1 MDRYEKSKDVF
12 PRNRIG
18 THVDEAISSGK
29 RGCSFFAKITEAD
42 WKYRYIFIYIYI
54 RDRSIDRMGK
64 FVSENRWKKK
74 SRYRPGVT
82 VMRLSTDSL
91 LRHHINI
98 RSNLFERIFPRAARP
113 EILSRS
119 TATFYTRWL
128 IPPFADILPQPRFPI
143 VQTRYVSVYE
153 STPTHPI
160 QIPSVRIE
168 NRFRHELIIDRHRVR
183 KPGTNSSILHR
194 IVFFVSSSIDRG
206 FINFLK
212 IISSE
217 TRECRG
223 TPFTTLWLISN
234 SGKFPGKFDR

>member
-1 MDRYEKSKDVF
+1 MFFLEIASERTSTKRSAAASVAALSSLKSRK
-12 PRNRIG
+12 P
-18 THVDEAISSGK
+18 
-29 RGCSFFAKITEAD
+29 TESID
-42 WKYRYIFIYIYI
+42 IYLYIYI

-74 SRYRPGVT
+74 SRYWPGVT

-128 IPPFADILPQPRFPI
+128 IPPFADIQPRFPI

-168 NRFRHELIIDRHRVR
+168 NRFRHELIIDKHRVR
-183 KPGTNSSILHR
+183 KPGTNSSIE
-194 IVFFVSSSIDRG
+194 ITSNSILCFQFDRSR

-223 TPFTTLWLISN
+223 IALPL
-234 SGKFPGKFDR
+234 PG

>member
-1 MDRYEKSKDVF
+1 MFFLEIASERTSTKRSAAASVAALSSLKSRK
-12 PRNRIG
+12 P
-18 THVDEAISSGK
+18 
-29 RGCSFFAKITEAD
+29 TESID
-42 WKYRYIFIYIYI
+42 IYLYIYI